1 MKKITRLSESDISR
15 IVKRVINEGMN
26 YNSLRPCKP
35 GDKGTL
41 VQQGSIFA
49 LSSGTPFCKV
59 VSGSSTHSGGGG
71 TRPSTTGGGGTRPST
86 TGGGGTPQPK

>member
-1 MKKITRLSESDISR
+1 MKNRLTERDLSR

-26 YNSLRPCKP
+26 YNSLKPCKP

-41 VQQGSIFA
+41 VQQGNIFA

-59 VSGSSTHSGGGG
+59 SGSSSTTNTTTGSGG
-71 TRPSTTGGGGTRPST
+71 TRPSTTGGGL
-86 TGGGGTPQPK
+86 TPQPK